1 MLAFLTNRTTKFRE
15 PGLGRTRTHV
25 ASQVLS
31 FRGGLR
37 WRFAILLQCRPVSNR
52 DNRGLPNVR
61 AAIDPNCSADRKR
74 GRAIGG
80 NCPAL
85 LQSFLLLVALGS
97 QMAMSISLDDQKLQ
111 VKQANDIVE
120 LVGGYIP
127 QMRRAGSKM
136 VCQCPWHDDRR
147 PSLQVDPGRQTWVCW
162 VCDIRGDVF
171 DFVMRREGVD
181 FPGAM
186 RILADRAGIELKRTG
201 RRAEKG
207 SADDKQALYQAMT
220 WAQQQFQA
228 CLHDH
233 AAGKLAREY
242 LAGRGITPESVERFR
257 LGFSP
262 LDYGWL
268 LDRARSTPW
277 SEKILE
283 ATGLVVAT
291 ERGSF
296 YDRFRGRLI
305 FPIHDTLGR
314 TIAFGGR
321 LVPGVFPDGDEP
333 PGKYINSPETR
344 LFSKSDNLYGLN
356 LAVQNAGKSRQLVV
370 VEGYTDVIGAVQ
382 AGLDGVVAALGT
394 AVNQKHIRLMK
405 RYADRITLLLDGDAA
420 GQRRT
425 SEVLDLFVAESVD
438 LRILTLPAG
447 LDPFDFVR
455 EQGAEQLRELLAS
468 APDALEHRI
477 RIETAGVDLMRDSH
491 RAVQALERILQTIA
505 QAPPSMTAS
514 AGTSGLREDQLLSR
528 LSRQFQV
535 ERGRLMERLAEFRRA
550 VRPSNPDPAGRNPVV
565 AWKTLDATEVMLL
578 ELLLSDATL
587 IDQTLEQLSPEAL
600 SPGPLRRLYELVGDA
615 CHQSQDVSFE
625 GLMLLT
631 DDPELRDL
639 LVRLDDSAA
648 RHSATTWSAA
658 ELLAGV
664 LARLRER
671 EAASVRARM
680 VGQLENQL
688 MDGSEGL
695 DALQQLLRETRE
707 RKGISALTDGRP
719 AYSRAKDGPPDDG
732 LGRPP
737 ADGSG

>member
-1 MLAFLTNRTTKFRE
+1 MSAAGWRLML
-15 PGLGRTRTHV
+15 
-25 ASQVLS
+25 
-31 FRGGLR
+31 RGGLR
-37 WRFAILLQCRPVSNR
+37 WLVAIPLPCRPVTR
-52 DNRGLPNVR
+52 HPT
-61 AAIDPNCSADRKR
+61 C
-74 GRAIGG
+74 
-80 NCPAL
+80 L
-85 LQSFLLLVALGS
+85 LWPFLLVLVAYGNQS
-97 QMAMSISLDDQKLQ
+97 AMSISLDDNKLQ

-120 LVGGYIP
+120 LIGSYIP
-127 QMRRAGSKM
+127 QMRRAGAKM

-186 RILADRAGIELKRTG
+186 RILADRAGIELIRTG
-201 RRAEKG
+201 RRVEKG
-207 SADDKQALYQAMT
+207 SADDKQALYQAMA

-228 CLHDH
+228 CLLNEPV
-233 AAGKLAREY
+233 AALARNY
-242 LAGRGITPESVERFR
+242 LASRDINAASIDRFR

-268 LDRARSTPW
+268 LDRAKSTPW

-283 ATGLVVAT
+283 AAGLAVAT
-291 ERGSF
+291 DRGGY

-314 TIAFGGR
+314 TIALGGR
-321 LVPGVFPDGDEP
+321 LVPGVYPEGEEP

-356 LAVQNAGKSRQLVV
+356 LAVQSAGKSRELVV
-370 VEGYTDVIGAVQ
+370 VEGYTDVIGSVQ

-394 AVNQKHIRLMK
+394 AINQKHIRLMK
-405 RYADRITLLLDGDAA
+405 RYADRITLLLDGDTA
-420 GQRRT
+420 GQKRT
-425 SEVLDLFVAESVD
+425 SEVLDLFVAEAVD
-438 LRILTLPAG
+438 LRILTLPTG

-455 EQGAEQLRELLAS
+455 EQGADRLRELLAA

-477 RIETAGVDLMRDSH
+477 RIETAGVDLIRDSH
-491 RAVQALERILQTIA
+491 RAVQALERILETIA
-505 QAPPSMTAS
+505 QAPQSVTAS
-514 AGTSGLREDQLLSR
+514 GPTTRIREDQLLAR
-528 LSRQFQV
+528 LARQFQIDRV
-535 ERGRLMERLAEFRRA
+535 RLQERLAEFRRA
-550 VRPSNPDPAGRNPVV
+550 LKPQGDLAQGQKPAVV
-565 AWKTLDATEVMLL
+565 WDQLDSTEVMLL

-587 IDQTLEQLSPEAL
+587 LDATIEQLSPEAL
-600 SPGPLRRLYELVGDA
+600 ANGPVRRLYELVCDA
-615 CHQSQDVSFE
+615 FHQSQEVSFE

-631 DDPELRDL
+631 DDPQLRDL
-639 LVRLDDSAA
+639 LVRLDESATA
-648 RHSATTWSAA
+648 KHSATTWSAA

-671 EAASVRARM
+671 EAASIRATV
-680 VGQLENQL
+680 VGQLENQTVNES
-688 MDGSEGL
+688 DGL
-695 DALQQLLRETRE
+695 DALRQLLMETRE

-719 AYSRAKDGPPDDG
+719 AFSRATDGPPDD
-732 LGRPP
+732 LFGRPP